1 MDAIIA
7 IIIVIV
13 AFLIIL
19 CINAFFIYLPGQRIK
34 RKVDGVEKKIGGLIT
49 TIDTNLEPLLK
60 MSAEDFI
67 TLVEST
73 TRFETK
79 VNETIEAFG
88 CTYCLITGPEDRMK
102 FCDGNFLKPISL

>member
-1 MDAIIA
+1 MEAAVA

-13 AFLIIL
+13 AFLVIL
-19 CINAFFIYLPGQRIK
+19 CLNAYFIYLPSQRIK

-67 TLVEST
+67 ALAENT

-79 VNETIEAFG
+79 VDDTVESYG
-88 CTYCLITGPEDRMK
+88 CLFCLITSPRERME
-102 FCDGNFLKPISL
+102 FCNGNFLKPISL

>member
-60 MSAEDFI
+60 MTAEDFI
-67 TLVEST
+67 ALAETT

-79 VNETIEAFG
+79 VNEAVKSIE
-88 CTYCLITGPEDRMK
+88 CIIE
-102 FCDGNFLKPISL
+102 II